1 MDALPNLPRVPII
14 GLAKHQAHPSKL
26 QSSQCLRL
34 KVEGNETLP
43 SQLLS
48 SNAHTNPSLLALLP
62 CLLCL

>member
-1 MDALPNLPRVPII
+1 MDALPSLPRVSII
-14 GLAKHQAHPSKL
+14 GMDTHQAHPSKL

-48 SNAHTNPSLLALLP
+48 SIAHTNPSLLLA
-62 CLLCL
+62 